1 MITLYT
7 SPSCLSCRK
16 VKKYFQDNKI
26 EFREKN
32 IFQTKLLRTDIFKML
47 ANSENGFEDIISTKS
62 KIFKETNVDLDNLTI
77 HELADFI
84 IEHPSILKRPII
96 VNDIDLQV
104 GYNPDDISLF
114 LPEELRNNDC
124 AICPEDEECECDYIK
139 NLTIE

>member
-16 VKKYFQDNKI
+16 VKKYFIDNNI
-26 EFREKN
+26 EFKEKN
-32 IFQTKLLRTDIFKML
+32 IFQTKLLRSDIFKML

-62 KIFKETNVDLDNLTI
+62 KIFKESNVDINSFTI
-77 HELADFI
+77 HELVDFI
-84 IEHPSILKRPII
+84 IDNPSILKRPII

-114 LPEELRNNDC
+114 LPEAMRDASC
-124 AICPEDEECECDYIK
+124 GVCPEEEMNDCDYIK
-139 NLTIE
+139 NLNVE

>member
-16 VKKYFQDNKI
+16 VKKYFLDNKI

-32 IFQTKLLRTDIFKML
+32 IFQTKLLRSDIFKML

-62 KIFKETNVDLDNLTI
+62 KVFKETNVDLDSFTI
-77 HELADFI
+77 HQLVDFI
-84 IEHPSILKRPII
+84 IDHPSILKRPII

-104 GYNPDDISLF
+104 GYNPDDITFF
-114 LPEELRNNDC
+114 LPEELRATCDVCPDEDC
-124 AICPEDEECECDYIK
+124 DCEYLK
-139 NLTIE
+139 NLNIEK